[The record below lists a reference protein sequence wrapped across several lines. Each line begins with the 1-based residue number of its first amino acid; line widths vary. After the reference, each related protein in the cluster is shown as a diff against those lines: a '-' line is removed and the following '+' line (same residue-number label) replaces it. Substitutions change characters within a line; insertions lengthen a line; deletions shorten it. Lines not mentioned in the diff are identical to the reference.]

1 MTEPPLDPEEWTDE
15 QWLAWLA
22 EQDDAEGVPSRHDD
36 APAPTPRSLPA
47 ELLGGAM
54 RGLAEA
60 LYGPRRRDVEI
71 VSEAPGDPLDDD
83 PLELHLDREH
93 PAESKAILRPWRR
106 RDGARAERAGAQPSG
121 DSAGD
126 GDGVVGGE

>member
-1 MTEPPLDPEEWTDE
+1 MSRVPPDDPEAWTDDE
-15 QWLAWLA
+15 WLAWLA
-22 EQDDAEGVPSRHDD
+22 EQDEAAGIVPPGDADGAR
-36 APAPTPRSLPA
+36 PARTERSLGA

-83 PLELHLDREH
+83 PLELHLDHDH
-93 PAESKAILRPWRR
+93 PEESRAILRPWRR
-106 RDGARAERAGAQPSG
+106 RPPAP
-121 DSAGD
+121 
-126 GDGVVGGE
+126 

>member
-1 MTEPPLDPEEWTDE
+1 VTEPPTDPEDWTDE
-15 QWLAWLA
+15 EWLAWLA
-22 EQDDAEGVPSRHDD
+22 EQDAAAGDAGDRDD
-36 APAPTPRSLPA
+36 ADEPLPPRERSLPA

-83 PLELHLDREH
+83 PLELHLDRDH
-93 PAESKAILRPWRR
+93 PEESRAIIRPWRR
-106 RDGARAERAGAQPSG
+106 RPPPQ
-121 DSAGD
+121 
-126 GDGVVGGE
+126 